1 MASGSRGLFE
11 EFIVDTEQVS
21 QITRAK
27 SKIERMHEV
36 RIKLKEEAKLD
47 ASSKRWIRVEGDV
60 RDRMNAREY
69 IIAMCQPCELY
80 ELPFNDKSREFLH
93 EDNLEEIEKQTNACI
108 ELGDLNKVL
117 IKGTDLAVTLAISSL
132 ENIIGQS
139 NIETDGVIDSENDIN
154 KGAVAGPPSDWE
166 KRLDSTF
173 LRALSNASD
182 GTCKFDD
189 YHNTSAEVKMAILKT
204 LNNEISDNVDENELF
219 DHSGKQKSA
228 GATSLHP
235 IHIYGDDDLRDVTDS
250 DNIQPEPVDTILEQL
265 TDTVISPRKPSSKS
279 NDTEE
284 VKFLRNFGTSAG
296 YSENIVDEGLLYV
309 DDKTAPCEFLD
320 ILKQLKD
327 SKKSENDDDTPME
340 ISDGTPNKSSA
351 FPPPPQVPEG
361 DQGRRSLPKEYKKTL
376 MKHMRAEE
384 DGEMSVD
391 ELKKLNEERQKI
403 LKTQFESPSKQNSP
417 RGEGSRRK
425 KKNRKKNKKVGQNN
439 NIVSIEK
446 DIRENDED
454 ETRVLEP
461 YQSSSGEDCMIMDV
475 EESSLPVYIQP
486 SSPRAVNNYPQ
497 TQRQP
502 IGPQPSPPRQA
513 NNYPPT
519 QRQPLGPAD
528 NYARNHF
535 PVNPPQRQE
544 PPSGPRENAIFHG
557 RGKIFSCKGIK
568 LCVDYFLK
576 RGHTKV
582 TCFVPAWR
590 RYRPR
595 PQNPISD
602 QDILVELNERGLL
615 EFTPARRLDNKLIS
629 SYDDRYVVELAETV
643 EGIIVS
649 NDQYRDLMGEK
660 YSWKKIIEE
669 RLLQYNFVGDILMI
683 PDDPLGQHGPKLD
696 LFLSKPSRQPSP
708 LRKRHLSPKGATGHQ
723 NMWNQPPLHYN
734 NILLH

>member
-11 EFIVDTEQVS
+11 EFIVDMEQIS

-36 RIKLKEEAKLD
+36 RIKLNEMAKLD

-69 IIAMCQPCELY
+69 IIAMCQPGEVY
-80 ELPFNDKSREFLH
+80 NLPFNDKSREFLH

-139 NIETDGVIDSENDIN
+139 NIETDGVIDSENDTN
-154 KGAVAGPPSDWE
+154 EGATVGPPSDWE

-182 GTCKFDD
+182 GSCKFDD

-204 LNNEISDNVDENELF
+204 LNNELSDNVDENELF
-219 DHSGKQKSA
+219 DHSEKQKSA

-235 IHIYGDDDLRDVTDS
+235 IHIYGDDDLNS
-250 DNIQPEPVDTILEQL
+250 DNIQPEPVDNISEQL
-265 TDTVISPRKPSSKS
+265 TETVISPRKPSSKS

-296 YSENIVDEGLLYV
+296 YSEKIIDEGLLYV

-320 ILKQLKD
+320 ILKQLND
-327 SKKSENDDDTPME
+327 SKKSENADTPME
-340 ISDGTPNKSSA
+340 ISDGTPNKSSV

-361 DQGRRSLPKEYKKTL
+361 DQGRRSLPKEYKNTL
-376 MKHMRAEE
+376 MKHMKAEE
-384 DGEMSVD
+384 EGEMSVN

-403 LKTQFESPSKQNSP
+403 LKNQFESPLKQNSP
-417 RGEGSRRK
+417 RGENSRRR

-446 DIRENDED
+446 DVGKNDED
-454 ETRVLEP
+454 ETCVLEP
-461 YQSSSGEDCMIMDV
+461 YESSSGEDCMIMDV
-475 EESSLPVYIQP
+475 EEPSVPVYIQP
-486 SSPRAVNNYPQ
+486 S
-497 TQRQP
+497 
-502 IGPQPSPPRQA
+502 PPRPV

-519 QRQPLGPAD
+519 QRQPIGPAG
-528 NYARNHF
+528 NYARNNF
-535 PVNPPQRQE
+535 PVNPPQRKE
-544 PPSGPRENAIFHG
+544 PPSGPRELRYIVIDGSNVAMHHG

-568 LCVDYFLK
+568 LCVDYFLN
-576 RGHTKV
+576 RGHSKV

-590 RYRPR
+590 RYKPR

-602 QDILVELNERGLL
+602 QEILVQLNERGL
-615 EFTPARRLDNKLIS
+615 
-629 SYDDRYVVELAETV
+629 YVVELAETV

-696 LFLSKPSRQPSP
+696 VFLSKPSKQPSP
-708 LRKRHLSPKGATGHQ
+708 LRKR
-723 NMWNQPPLHYN
+723 
-734 NILLH
+734 